1 MTIWIIYK
9 LLFVVMATNLV
20 DQLPIIQQKINVI
33 EMQMSNLSTI
43 VQTMQQQYSE
53 QQIMQ

>member
-1 MTIWIIYK
+1 MTNWIIYK
-9 LLFVVMATNLV
+9 LLFVVMAADLV
-20 DQLPIIQQKINVI
+20 DQLPIIQQKINAI